1 MVGSVEQTNA
11 IITDRKHAVAVKYAK
26 AKFSVLG
33 IMMLKRYSNPLKLER
48 HSHNRQA
55 ILDFGVDRLEVLEY
69 FGDVKV
75 LNYSKRLDIIKQHL
89 DKSDV
94 DKDSFVKI
102 IALKAV
108 FH

>member
-1 MVGSVEQTNA
+1 MEQTNA

-33 IMMLKRYSNPLKLER
+33 IMLLKRYSNPLKLER

-55 ILDFGVDRLEVLEY
+55 KLGFGVDRLEVLEY

-89 DKSDV
+89 DRSNV
-94 DKDSFVKI
+94 DKDSLVKI

>member
-11 IITDRKHAVAVKYAK
+11 IITDKKHAVAIKYAK
-26 AKFSVLG
+26 AKFNVLG
-33 IMMLKRYSNPLKLER
+33 INLLKRYSNPLKLER

-75 LNYSKRLDIIKQHL
+75 FTKPNNSSTRAP
-89 DKSDV
+89 
-94 DKDSFVKI
+94 KDST
-102 IALKAV
+102 AAC
-108 FH
+108 

>member
-1 MVGSVEQTNA
+1 MEQTNA
-11 IITDRKHAVAVKYAK
+11 IITDRKHAVAVRYAK

-33 IMMLKRYSNPLKLER
+33 IMLLKRYSNPLKLER

-89 DKSDV
+89 DRSNV
-94 DKDSFVKI
+94 DKDSLVKI

>member
-1 MVGSVEQTNA
+1 MFESVGQANA

-33 IMMLKRYSNPLKLER
+33 IMLLKRYSNPLKLER
-48 HSHNRQA
+48 HSHNKQT
-55 ILDFGVDRLEVLEY
+55 ILDFGIDRLEVLEY

-89 DKSDV
+89 DRSNV
-94 DKDSFVKI
+94 DKDSLVKI